1 MERFPLRQVESTHP
15 AAPAGRA
22 RVPFS
27 RLQRLQVVLLL
38 ALGFWFIDSG
48 MSSDS
53 GLESGRSGKTE
64 GVAAGPIPRAPA
76 LGGERSFDAATLER
90 LLGGVNPNLAPR
102 ELSRISAA
110 VLRYSGKYELDPELV
125 TAVLLVESSAR
136 PWARSPRGAVGLM
149 QVMPHM
155 MEPLGLAGNAAT
167 IESNIEAG
175 CWILA
180 GNIRRLGEE
189 QGISS
194 YFWGS
199 EIRGPGYLEK
209 VQATRAEVRRYLR
222 S

>member
-1 MERFPLRQVESTHP
+1 M
-15 AAPAGRA
+15 
-22 RVPFS
+22 
-27 RLQRLQVVLLL
+27 QRLQVLLL
-38 ALGFWFIDSG
+38 MVLGLWFVDSG
-48 MSSDS
+48 M
-53 GLESGRSGKTE
+53 GTE
-64 GVAAGPIPRAPA
+64 PGFVSRAVNGVAAGPARVETSPETAVDR
-76 LGGERSFDAATLER
+76 ATLER
-90 LLGGVNPNLAPR
+90 LLGGINPNLAPS

-110 VLRYSGKYELDPELV
+110 VFRYSAKYDLDPELV

-136 PWARSPRGAVGLM
+136 PWVQSPKGALGLM

-189 QGISS
+189 EGISS

-199 EIRGPGYLEK
+199 DIRGLAYLEK
-209 VQATRAEVRRYLR
+209 VQAARAEVRRYSR